1 MKSIKTFAAVIAL
14 TASFGSFAAQS
25 VSATASTMDGAE
37 AKIAAQAQ
45 AAGASSYTITEAFTG
60 NRVHMTAELN
70 KKNRHHR
77 RKSACG
83 RFFCFC
89 AFTIRKTLRPTPPL
103 LLKKMWCLSR
113 FSSLLLAT
121 KLTRWQAK

>member
-1 MKSIKTFAAVIAL
+1 MKDLHHEKHQNFCCSYRSYRFL
-14 TASFGSFAAQS
+14 WFFRCES

-70 KKNRHHR
+70 K
-77 RKSACG
+77 
-83 RFFCFC
+83 
-89 AFTIRKTLRPTPPL
+89 
-103 LLKKMWCLSR
+103 
-113 FSSLLLAT
+113 
-121 KLTRWQAK
+121 

>member
-45 AAGASSYTITEAFTG
+45 AAGASSYTITEAFIG

-70 KKNRHHR
+70 K
-77 RKSACG
+77 
-83 RFFCFC
+83 
-89 AFTIRKTLRPTPPL
+89 
-103 LLKKMWCLSR
+103 
-113 FSSLLLAT
+113 
-121 KLTRWQAK
+121 